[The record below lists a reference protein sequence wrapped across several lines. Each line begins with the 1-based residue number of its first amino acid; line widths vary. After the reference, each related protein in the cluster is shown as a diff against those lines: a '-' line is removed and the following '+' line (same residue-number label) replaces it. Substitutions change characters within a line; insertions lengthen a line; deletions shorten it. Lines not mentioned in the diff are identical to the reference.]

1 VVTQAGNLRERP
13 RCATLNAAPVTHGG
27 PAKQLRTVAVAV
39 QGESNMTTKAQF
51 TPEEWNS
58 LLSAPALAALYV
70 ALASPGIVD
79 SVKESLAA
87 ATAIAKA
94 AQEAPANELM
104 GALIAD
110 YKDQQGR
117 QGARPQVEMK
127 DPAQVKGDVLN
138 GLRTVRTLLEAKATP
153 DEASYLKQWL
163 YQIAQDSAN
172 AAKEGD
178 FLGIGGQRVSA
189 EESAALR
196 EIADTLQ
203 VNAA

>member
-1 VVTQAGNLRERP
+1 MR
-13 RCATLNAAPVTHGG
+13 ATLQ
-27 PAKQLRTVAVAV
+27 KQCKEKA
-39 QGESNMTTKAQF
+39 EMTTKAQF

-58 LLSAPALAALYV
+58 LLSAPSLAALYV

-104 GALIAD
+104 GALITD
-110 YKDQQGR
+110 YKDR
-117 QGARPQVEMK
+117 EALKGARPQVEMK

-138 GLRTVRTLLEAKATP
+138 GLRTVGALVDAKATP
-153 DEASYLKQWL
+153 AEASHFKQWL
-163 YQIAQDSAN
+163 YQIAQASAN

-189 EESAALR
+189 EESAALK
-196 EIADTLQ
+196 EIADTFQ
-203 VNAA
+203 INAA